1 MFIGL
6 CKPFLSE
13 YINIHSQ
20 ENNSTQ
26 CQSGQEKTNRE
37 SNETESNL
45 ISLAELQ
52 RICFPSVCLKT
63 ERPKNAFYY
72 LRIEYCLAAQSVS
85 RSQCILENAR
95 QNKYHRNTFPPPGH
109 GSKTFSILLF
119 T

>member
-26 CQSGQEKTNRE
+26 CQSGQEKPNRE

-45 ISLAELQ
+45 I
-52 RICFPSVCLKT
+52 F
-63 ERPKNAFYY
+63 
-72 LRIEYCLAAQSVS
+72 
-85 RSQCILENAR
+85 
-95 QNKYHRNTFPPPGH
+95 
-109 GSKTFSILLF
+109 
-119 T
+119 

>member
-26 CQSGQEKTNRE
+26 CQSGQEKPNRE

-52 RICFPSVCLKT
+52 KDMFSKCMPQDRKT
-63 ERPKNAFYY
+63 EK
-72 LRIEYCLAAQSVS
+72 C
-85 RSQCILENAR
+85 
-95 QNKYHRNTFPPPGH
+95 
-109 GSKTFSILLF
+109 ILLF
-119 T
+119 TH